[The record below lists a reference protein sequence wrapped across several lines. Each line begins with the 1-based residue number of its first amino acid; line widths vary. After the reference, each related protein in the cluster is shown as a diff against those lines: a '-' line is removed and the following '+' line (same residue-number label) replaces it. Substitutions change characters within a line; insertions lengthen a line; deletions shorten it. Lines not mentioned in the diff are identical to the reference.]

1 MHAAAIGVWIILGI
15 IVAAILLVI
24 LIPAG
29 FMLYLLI
36 VDEKQ
41 NQHAVLRNFPVLGKM
56 RYLLEK
62 LGPELRQYLYDH
74 DNTGKPFS
82 REDYKHIV
90 LPAKYKQSM
99 IGYGSKR
106 DFNAPGYYIRNSMF
120 PVQKENVRAD
130 NSYMIDTKYYE
141 VTTENLFRRQE
152 KQKEEKVKPWL
163 LDDRDA
169 IIIGENRPHPFKV
182 KSQIGMSAMSFGAL
196 GDHAITALSKGLGRA
211 TGTWM
216 NTGEGG
222 LSEYHLS
229 GGVDIIMQIG
239 PGLFGVRTKDGDF
252 DWDELKRK
260 ASLDQ
265 VKAIELKFAQ
275 GAKTRGGHL
284 DGSKVNEKIAEVRK
298 VEPHKTINSPNRFE
312 QFDDVPSMMEFLQKI
327 RNHTGLPVGFKMVA
341 GNMDDFV
348 EFAKYMAEH
357 EDMGPDFI
365 TVDGGE
371 GGTGASFQALA
382 DSVGLPVHS
391 AITLVHQTLIKYGI
405 RDRVKLIASGKVF
418 TPDRVAIML
427 GMGAD
432 LVNMAR
438 AFMITVGCIMA
449 QRCHTNTCPVGVAT
463 TDDKLQKAL
472 VIEEK
477 EYRVANFVVTMREGL
492 FNMAAAAGLES
503 PVEITDKHIA
513 FKDDKFRTY
522 EIRDLYKDQFKYTS

>member
-1 MHAAAIGVWIILGI
+1 MSAAEWVLVIF
-15 IVAAILLVI
+15 LVI
-24 LIPAG
+24 LVLVVIIPAC
-29 FMLYLLI
+29 FLLYI
-36 VDEKQ
+36 YAIDEKQ
-41 NQHAVLRNFPVLGKM
+41 DEHAVLRNFPVLGKM
-56 RYLLEK
+56 RYILEK

-90 LPAKYKQSM
+90 LPSKYKNSA

-106 DFNAPGYYIRNSMF
+106 DFNLPGYYIRNSMF
-120 PVQKENVRAD
+120 PVLKEELRAD
-130 NSYMIDTKYYE
+130 NSYMVDTKYYT
-141 VTTENLFRRQE
+141 VTNENLFSRKE
-152 KQKEEKVKPWL
+152 KQQAHKVKPWL
-163 LDDRDA
+163 LDDEDA
-169 IIIGENRPHPFKV
+169 VILGEKRKYPFKV
-182 KSQIGMSAMSFGAL
+182 KSPIGMSAMSYGAL
-196 GDHAITALSKGLGRA
+196 GDRAITALSKGLGMA
-211 TGTWM
+211 QGTWM

-222 LSEYHLS
+222 LSDYHLS

-239 PGLFGVRTKDGDF
+239 PGLFGVRTKDGEF
-252 DWDELKRK
+252 DWDLLKEK
-260 ASLDQ
+260 SELDQ

-284 DGSKVNEKIAEVRK
+284 DGKKVNEDIARIRN
-298 VEPHKTINSPNRFE
+298 VEPYKTVDSPNRFKE
-312 QFDDVPSMMEFLQKI
+312 FDDVPGMLDFIDKI
-327 RNHTGLPVGFKMVA
+327 RDHTGLPVGIKMVA
-341 GNMDDFV
+341 GNMEDFND
-348 EFAKYMAEH
+348 FAKFMAETNRH
-357 EDMGPDFI
+357 PDFI

-382 DSVGLPVHS
+382 DSVGLPIHS

-405 RDRVKLIASGKVF
+405 RDDVKIIASGKLF
-418 TPDRVAIML
+418 TPDRVAILL

-477 EYRVANFVVTMREGL
+477 SFRVVNFVVTLREGL
-492 FNMAAAAGLES
+492 FNMAAAAGLKS
-503 PVEITDKHIA
+503 PVEFREKHIA

-522 EIRDLYKDQFKYTS
+522 ELKDLYRDQFKHTS